1 MLPVP
6 FEVVPS
12 AVSTLFPTFLQIL
25 KAAGECFFQNVCE
38 LHRRS
43 RLNSLD
49 IRLPMSFRRI
59 WLQVDLLICRA
70 SANMCT
76 VTVRSS
82 HIIVSDANHVVF
94 VP

>member
-1 MLPVP
+1 MLPVH

-12 AVSTLFPTFLQIL
+12 AVNTLLPAFLQVL
-25 KAAGECFFQNVCE
+25 KAAGECRFQNVCE

-49 IRLPMSFRRI
+49 IRLPKSSSRI
-59 WLQVDLLICRA
+59 WWQVDLLICGA
-70 SANMCT
+70 SANMRT

-82 HIIVSDANHVVF
+82 LIVVF
-94 VP
+94 IP